1 MLADTVAVGDEGTE
15 NDEPPDMVARD
26 PETPLDGV
34 NLMESVERMEPDTE
48 YEVECVADDELLED
62 VVGESETVWHEETVT
77 VKFAVDEVD
86 SVGDTDEHDDS
97 EGSKLSEEDP
107 DDVMRNDA
115 VPPKLREPAA
125 GELDAA
131 IVPVKDDDVD
141 NPPLTEIGAEGV
153 TDTHVVTDMLEL
165 PLSLFR

>member
-1 MLADTVAVGDEGTE
+1 MIVPKYEAVIHTLAVDVDDRELLADCESPMLADTVAVGDEGTE

-77 VKFAVDEVD
+77 V
-86 SVGDTDEHDDS
+86 
-97 EGSKLSEEDP
+97 
-107 DDVMRNDA
+107 
-115 VPPKLREPAA
+115 
-125 GELDAA
+125 
-131 IVPVKDDDVD
+131 
-141 NPPLTEIGAEGV
+141 
-153 TDTHVVTDMLEL
+153 
-165 PLSLFR
+165 